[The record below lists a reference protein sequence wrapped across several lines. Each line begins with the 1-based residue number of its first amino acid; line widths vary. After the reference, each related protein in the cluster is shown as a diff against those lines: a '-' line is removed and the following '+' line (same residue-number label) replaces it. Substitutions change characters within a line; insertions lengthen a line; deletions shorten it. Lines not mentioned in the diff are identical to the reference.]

1 MLQEM
6 SLLPKP
12 DEEFAKG
19 QMAQSVTYVG
29 HKPTTRHEQIQENWH
44 IEIQEVKKQPLRRSP
59 RKKATKIPKKPEQ
72 LRRSPRKAT
81 ATATATL
88 DDALDSEDSED
99 SDRCLQEGDDGGGSS
114 DDGSDSSDQ
123 TMVHSDDDDDD
134 DVQVQKSSRKRLE
147 YDDKSSRKR
156 AKKKRKTSV
165 LLHRDLI
172 AIAKA
177 GDPAPLQDYMNN
189 FDLDRAIRVPMTA
202 AQWEKVLPAWKS
214 KTKARGLKSWKSKT
228 SRGEWDVPGI
238 CAKVI
243 NQAVKTY
250 MQIFGLPPVFEGGKS
265 GEKIIKPNGVDLFTP
280 FILTVHLAYCK
291 NLNPEVEDGTSAFD
305 KLLQYMHTHR
315 VRIKLLRAV

>member
-1 MLQEM
+1 MLQEI

-44 IEIQEVKKQPLRRSP
+44 IETQEVKKQPLRRSP
-59 RKKATKIPKKPEQ
+59 RKKATKIPKKTEQ

-99 SDRCLQEGDDGGGSS
+99 SDRCLQEGDDGGGCS
-114 DDGSDSSDQ
+114 DDGSYSSDQ
-123 TMVHSDDDDDD
+123 TMVHSDDDD
-134 DVQVQKSSRKRLE
+134 VQVLKSSRKRLE

-156 AKKKRKTSV
+156 EKKKRKNSV

-177 GDPAPLQDYMNN
+177 GDPAPLQDYINN

-202 AQWEKVLPAWKS
+202 AQWDKTLPAWKS

-250 MQIFGLPPVFEGGKS
+250 MQIFGLPPVFEGDKS
-265 GEKIIKPNGVDLFTP
+265 GDKIIKPNGVDLFTP

-291 NLNPEVEDGTSAFD
+291 NLNPEVEDGTFAFD

>member
-123 TMVHSDDDDDD
+123 TMVHSDDD